1 MKTVSM
7 SRSFRAI
14 AAMVCVT
21 ILVACGHS
29 SSNPAAAGQSQQQN
43 RDARAGRRA
52 ADLADADMVTAVSS
66 ARSTTPIN
74 MKFALSA
81 RPVVGTAVTLTVA
94 LIPAPDA
101 GINHIH
107 VSFQPGDGLQ
117 LPADRVLDVTSPD
130 AGQLIEQQLS
140 VVPQQAGVLLL
151 NATVLVDMDGG
162 SMARG
167 YTIPVIAGDNS
178 SLPHLP

>member
-1 MKTVSM
+1 MAW
-7 SRSFRAI
+7 SFRAF
-14 AAMVCVT
+14 ATMACAT

-29 SSNPAAAGQSQQQN
+29 SSNPAAAGLSQQQN
-43 RDARAGRRA
+43 RDSRAGRRA
-52 ADLADADMVTAVSS
+52 ADLVDPDMVTAVSS

-81 RPVVGTAVTLTVA
+81 RPVVGTPVTLTVA

-101 GINHIH
+101 GISHIH
-107 VSFQPGDGLQ
+107 ASFQPADGLQ
-117 LPADRVLDVTSPD
+117 LLADRALDISNP
-130 AGQLIEQQLS
+130 APGQPIEQQLS

-167 YTIPVIAGDNS
+167 YTIPMIAGDNPS
-178 SLPHLP
+178 PSHSP

>member
-1 MKTVSM
+1 
-7 SRSFRAI
+7 
-14 AAMVCVT
+14 MVACAT

-29 SSNPAAAGQSQQQN
+29 SGNPGAAGQSQQHN

-52 ADLADADMVTAVSS
+52 ADLVDPDMVTAVSS

-81 RPVVGTAVTLTVA
+81 RPVVGTPVTLTVA
-94 LIPAPDA
+94 LIPAPDV

-107 VSFQPGDGLQ
+107 ASFQPGDGLQ
-117 LPADRVLDVTSPD
+117 LPADRVLDVNGPE

-151 NATVLVDMDGG
+151 NATVLVDMDDG
-162 SMARG
+162 SLARG
-167 YTIPVIAGDNS
+167 YTIPVIAADNTS
-178 SLPHLP
+178 PPHSP

>member
-1 MKTVSM
+1 MAGIT
-7 SRSFRAI
+7 RAF
-14 AAMVCVT
+14 ATMAGAT

-29 SSNPAAAGQSQQQN
+29 SGNPSGAAQSQQQN
-43 RDARAGRRA
+43 RDTKAARRGAE
-52 ADLADADMVTAVSS
+52 LADPDMVTAVSS

-81 RPVVGTAVTLTVA
+81 RPVVGTPVTVTVA
-94 LIPAPDA
+94 LIPAPDV

-107 VSFQPGDGLQ
+107 ASFQPGDGLQ
-117 LPADRVLDVTSPD
+117 LMADRVLDVNSPEQ
-130 AGQLIEQQLS
+130 GQLIEQQLS

-151 NATVLVDMDGG
+151 NATVLVDTDGG

-167 YTIPVIAGDNS
+167 YTIPVIAGDNPS
-178 SLPHLP
+178 PSRSP